1 MNRSKLFLDFD
12 NTIVDTIAAVVSLY
26 NEDYS
31 SHDSFVPINPKD
43 VTSWEFKECNLAT
56 YEEIDKYFG
65 DERFFQRI
73 KLYPGARQSLH
84 LLSHMYDITIVS
96 HGYVKNLKLKEKWV
110 KDKLFKEIFDSSC
123 NAEFIG
129 VDWEEYSDKSHVD
142 MSNSIFVD
150 DSIKNLETSN
160 AKYKILYGEYMDWNN
175 TNNKFTRC
183 ENWKIL
189 EKHIYFLE
197 KVTHL
202 YEESK

>member
-1 MNRSKLFLDFD
+1 MSKTKLFLDFD

-31 SHDSFVPINPKD
+31 SHDGFVPINPKD
-43 VTSWEFKECNLAT
+43 VTSWEFKECKLAI

-73 KLYPGARQSLH
+73 KLYPGAKQSLH
-84 LLSHMYDITIVS
+84 SLSHMYDITIVS
-96 HGYVKNLKLKEKWV
+96 HGYAKNLKLKEKWV

-129 VDWEEYSDKSHVD
+129 VDWKEYSDKSHVD
-142 MSNSIFVD
+142 MSDSIFVD

-175 TNNKFTRC
+175 MNNEFIRC
-183 ENWKIL
+183 KNWKNLTRQIL
-189 EKHIYFLE
+189 FFNSVEA
-197 KVTHL
+197 
-202 YEESK
+202 SKK

>member
-1 MNRSKLFLDFD
+1 MSKTKLFLDFD

-31 SHDSFVPINPKD
+31 SHDGFVSINPKD

-73 KLYPGARQSLH
+73 KLYPGARQALRS
-84 LLSHMYDITIVS
+84 LSHMYDITIVS
-96 HGYVKNLKLKEKWV
+96 HGYAKNLELKKKWI
-110 KDKLFKEIFDSSC
+110 KDKLFKEIFDSNC

-129 VDWEEYSDKSHVD
+129 VDWKEHSDKSHVD

-160 AKYKILYGEYMDWNN
+160 AKHKILYGEYMDWNN
-175 TNNKFTRC
+175 MNNKFIRC
-183 ENWKIL
+183 KNWKNLLRQIL
-189 EKHIYFLE
+189 FSEMLE
-197 KVTHL
+197 CFRG
-202 YEESK
+202 SKK